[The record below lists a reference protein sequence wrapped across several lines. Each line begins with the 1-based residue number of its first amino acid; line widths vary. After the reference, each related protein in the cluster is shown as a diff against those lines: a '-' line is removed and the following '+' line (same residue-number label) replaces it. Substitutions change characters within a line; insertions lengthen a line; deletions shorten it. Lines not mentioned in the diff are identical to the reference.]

1 MVKIVQQVAKLILL
15 IIAGVGG
22 TVIIGL
28 MVYGTEVFSPTSI
41 GFSFVSFGL
50 SGACIFAFYHVRG
63 LSETITAAVVVST
76 VQFVFLLAFI
86 TMLNAGI
93 WSFGVNLPII
103 LLAFLFERKL
113 APLKRLKF
121 VAVAVLY
128 GAMFVLLT
136 LIVAL
141 VTGVVI
147 ISGAVFRQNFVD
159 GLLIGLGLGIG
170 IQGGEAFIDS
180 LEQHSHKHPEPVEKQ
195 IS

>member
-1 MVKIVQQVAKLILL
+1 MAKYARQVLMLL
-15 IIAGVGG
+15 FLTCTGVAGS
-22 TVIIGL
+22 VIIGL
-28 MVYGTEVFSPTSI
+28 MVHGTGMFNPTSI

-63 LSETITAAVVVST
+63 LSETITAAVIVST
-76 VQFVFLLAFI
+76 IQFVFSLTYI
-86 TMLNAGI
+86 TMLNAAI

-121 VAVAVLY
+121 VVVAALY

-136 LIVAL
+136 LFVAWA
-141 VTGVVI
+141 TGVEI
-147 ISGAVFRQNFVD
+147 LAGSVFRQNFVD
-159 GLLIGLGLGIG
+159 GMFIGLGLGIG

-180 LEQHSHKHPEPVEKQ
+180 LELHSSKHLGRH
-195 IS
+195 